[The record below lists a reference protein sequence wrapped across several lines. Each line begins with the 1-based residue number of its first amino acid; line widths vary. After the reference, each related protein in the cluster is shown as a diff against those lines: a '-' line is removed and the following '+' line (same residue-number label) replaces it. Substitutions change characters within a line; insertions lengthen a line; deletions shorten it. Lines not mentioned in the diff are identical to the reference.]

1 MLSNVGLLFP
11 VFLFINLGFL
21 IFWLIFKVRYAL
33 IPFMGFIIC
42 YVPVREY
49 IPFNI
54 PQEAPE
60 GSIKILSYNTWA
72 FAEGEMGE
80 DGINPIVKYIK
91 EQNADI
97 VCLQEA
103 GHNGDVENQL
113 DSLLYP
119 MYAYRD
125 TTWHLGGGNV
135 VGILSK
141 YPILSKERIPHILNL
156 SVENVKGTVFQREL
170 DAEGVCV
177 SVKSACSSDGLPSRA
192 VFAVSRD
199 RKNALSSWRIS
210 LSHLTTQEE
219 LDGFLRAFDACCTR
233 LTQL

>member
-1 MLSNVGLLFP
+1 MQS
-11 VFLFINLGFL
+11 
-21 IFWLIFKVRYAL
+21 
-33 IPFMGFIIC
+33 
-42 YVPVREY
+42 
-49 IPFNI
+49 
-54 PQEAPE
+54 
-60 GSIKILSYNTWA
+60 
-72 FAEGEMGE
+72 
-80 DGINPIVKYIK
+80 
-91 EQNADI
+91 
-97 VCLQEA
+97 
-103 GHNGDVENQL
+103 
-113 DSLLYP
+113 
-119 MYAYRD
+119 
-125 TTWHLGGGNV
+125 
-135 VGILSK
+135 
-141 YPILSKERIPHILNL
+141 PHILNL